1 LVSGKDGLDD
11 IRLIIKNA
19 PKHLNKQGYLLLEHG
34 YNQQQQITQLLKDN
48 FLNIRKYNDYNQQ
61 NRAILAQLKL

>member
-1 LVSGKDGLDD
+1 LTYEPQSALVAGEDGLDD

-19 PKHLNKQGYLLLEHG
+19 PKHLNQQGYLLLEHG

-48 FLNIRKYNDYNQQ
+48 W
-61 NRAILAQLKL
+61 